1 MEQGST
7 DRIKVLVVDDSDIIR
22 HALRTFFEDYNFEV
36 ITCLDGLEGVKKA
49 VEFVPNIIF
58 LDLMM
63 PNFDGI
69 KMLQVIKVLDK
80 IKDIPVIVISANT
93 DRRNVLAAIENGA
106 NRVLSKPLQKEILIR
121 YVNEILG
128 SETLSKSKKRK
139 VISESEKTEIQKNMI
154 RFFLENFK
162 EKKKKIETALATKN
176 KDQLR
181 MIIHEL
187 RGNGG
192 TIGLNEL
199 TVSSGE
205 IEDRLIAGEENWSY
219 YNLKCQQIFNLVN
232 EVENITIMQG
242 K

>member
-1 MEQGST
+1 MEQVNSE
-7 DRIKVLVVDDSDIIR
+7 RVKVLVVDDSDIIR
-22 HALRTFFEDYNFEV
+22 HALKTFFEDYNFEV
-36 ITCLDGLEGVKKA
+36 ITCHDGLEGVQKA
-49 VEFVPNIIF
+49 VEFKPNLIF

-80 IKDIPVIVISANT
+80 IKEIPVIVISANT

-106 NRVLSKPLQKEILIR
+106 NRVLSKPLQKEILIK

-128 SETLSKSKKRK
+128 SETLSKSKKK
-139 VISESEKTEIQKNMI
+139 KTISDNEKNEIQKRLI
-154 RFFLENFK
+154 KFFLESFA
-162 EKKKKIETALATKN
+162 EKKKKIQTALDTKN
-176 KDQLR
+176 KDLIR

-199 TVSSGE
+199 TVLSGE
-205 IEDRLIAGEENWSY
+205 IEDRLLAGEENWSF
-219 YNLKCQQIFNLVN
+219 YNLKCQQIFNLIN
-232 EVENITIMQG
+232 EVESISIMQG

>member
-1 MEQGST
+1 MEQLYS
-7 DRIKVLVVDDSDIIR
+7 DRVRVLVVDDSDIIR
-22 HALRTFFEDYNFEV
+22 HALKTFFEDYNFEV
-36 ITCLDGLEGVKKA
+36 ITCLDGLEGVQKA
-49 VEFVPNIIF
+49 VEFKPNLIF

-106 NRVLSKPLQKEILIR
+106 NRVLSKPLQKEILIK

-128 SETLSKSKKRK
+128 SETLSKSKKKK
-139 VISESEKTEIQKNMI
+139 VISDTDKNEIQKNLMK
-154 RFFLENFK
+154 FFLESFV
-162 EKKKKIETALATKN
+162 EKKKKIQTALETKN
-176 KDQLR
+176 KDLLR

-192 TIGLNEL
+192 TIGINEL
-199 TVSSGE
+199 TTISGE
-205 IEDRLIAGEENWSY
+205 IEDRLLAGEENWSFY
-219 YNLKCQQIFNLVN
+219 TLKTQQIFNLVN
-232 EVENITIMQG
+232 EVENISLIQG

>member
-1 MEQGST
+1 MEQGYT
-7 DRIKVLVVDDSDIIR
+7 ERVKVLVVDDSDIIR
-22 HALRTFFEDYNFEV
+22 HALKTFFEDYNFEV
-36 ITCLDGLEGVKKA
+36 ITCLDGLEGVQKA
-49 VEFVPNIIF
+49 VEFKPNLIF

-106 NRVLSKPLQKEILIR
+106 NRVLSKPLQKELLIK

-128 SETLSKSKKRK
+128 SETLSKSKKK
-139 VISESEKTEIQKNMI
+139 KSITDNDKSEIQKNLLK
-154 RFFLENFK
+154 FFLQNFV
-162 EKKKKIETALATKN
+162 EKKKKIETALETKN
-176 KDQLR
+176 KDLLR
-181 MIIHEL
+181 TNIHEL

-192 TIGLNEL
+192 TVGLNEL
-199 TVSSGE
+199 TVISGE
-205 IEDRLIAGEENWSY
+205 IEDRLLAGEENWSFY
-219 YNLKCQQIFNLVN
+219 TLKCQQIFNLIS
-232 EVENITIMQG
+232 EVENISLIQG